1 MGAVLRMSAGAIVW
15 AVHFGVI
22 YGVTA
27 AACARDVASLVPWTV
42 GISGAVAAAALLA
55 LLTLPTESEFERWVT
70 GGVAAAAL
78 IAVFWETI
86 GAFVVPL
93 CG

>member
-1 MGAVLRMSAGAIVW
+1 
-15 AVHFGVI
+15 
-22 YGVTA
+22 
-27 AACARDVASLVPWTV
+27 V
-42 GISGAVAAAALLA
+42 GIGGAVAAAALLA
-55 LLTLPTESEFERWVT
+55 LMTLPTESEFERWVT

>member
-1 MGAVLRMSAGAIVW
+1 MKVVLRMSAGAVVW

-27 AACARDVASLVPWTV
+27 AACARNFAPLVPWTV

-55 LLTLPTESEFERWVT
+55 LMTLRSESAFEHRVT
-70 GGVAAAAL
+70 AGVAGAAL
-78 IAVFWETI
+78 LAVFWETI

-93 CG
+93 CA